1 MYSKDLE
8 QLIDAAL
15 ADGIITDKERA
26 VIKKRA
32 EKEGIDLDEIDVYL
46 DGRLAQLQS
55 GKSHIVNEAPKIQQA
70 VEIPQKTSQASY
82 TKYWII
88 IALCVLAIIASQFL
102 ITEKSLAKQILDRP
116 IDKNEILGR
125 MEDCAKIATT
135 EVKMRRIGILDPD
148 SENVSLL
155 KPSSWKIGKR
165 GCVVPVD
172 ITILYGINLKEL
184 NENSIEIDSSQKV
197 VKIKLPASDIIE
209 FDMARNYPGP
219 KDVVR
224 ISDEFREEIGD
235 PTIQKVKMKVRD
247 EVLNDTTLK
256 KALDEEINY
265 NTRRFLRTM
274 ISSMGLNAEFVN

>member
-1 MYSKDLE
+1 M
-8 QLIDAAL
+8 
-15 ADGIITDKERA
+15 
-26 VIKKRA
+26 
-32 EKEGIDLDEIDVYL
+32 
-46 DGRLAQLQS
+46 
-55 GKSHIVNEAPKIQQA
+55 
-70 VEIPQKTSQASY
+70 EIPQKTSQASY

-155 KPSSWKIGKR
+155 KPSSWKIGER

-172 ITILYGINLKEL
+172 ITIQYGIKLEKLK
-184 NENSIEIDSSQKV
+184 NSIEIDSSQKV
-197 VKIKLPASDIIE
+197 VKIKIPTSDIIE

-224 ISDEFREEIGD
+224 ISDKFREEIGD

>member
-46 DGRLAQLQS
+46 DGRFAKLQS
-55 GKSHIVNEAPKIQQA
+55 EKSHIVNEAPKIQQA

-88 IALCVLAIIASQFL
+88 IALCVFAIIASQFL
-102 ITEKSLAKQILDRP
+102 ITEKSLANQILDRP

-155 KPSSWKIGKR
+155 KPSSWKIGER

-172 ITILYGINLKEL
+172 ITIQYGIKLEELK
-184 NENSIEIDSSQKV
+184 NSIEIDSSQKV
-197 VKIKLPASDIIE
+197 VKIKIPTSDIIE

-219 KDVVR
+219 NDVVR
-224 ISDEFREEIGD
+224 ISDKFREEIGEQ
-235 PTIQKVKMKVRD
+235 TIQKVKMKARD

>member
-46 DGRLAQLQS
+46 DGRLAKLQS
-55 GKSHIVNEAPKIQQA
+55 EKSHIVNEAPKIQQA

-88 IALCVLAIIASQFL
+88 IALCVFAIIASQFL
-102 ITEKSLAKQILDRP
+102 ITEKSLANQILDRP

-155 KPSSWKIGKR
+155 KPSSWKIGER

-172 ITILYGINLKEL
+172 ITIQYGIKLEELK
-184 NENSIEIDSSQKV
+184 NSIEIDSSQKV
-197 VKIKLPASDIIE
+197 VKIKIPTSDIIE

-219 KDVVR
+219 NDVVR
-224 ISDEFREEIGD
+224 ISDKFREEIGEQ
-235 PTIQKVKMKVRD
+235 TIQKVKMKARD

-265 NTRRFLRTM
+265 NTRRFLGTM

>member
-46 DGRLAQLQS
+46 DGRLAKLQS
-55 GKSHIVNEAPKIQQA
+55 EKSYIVNEAPKIQQA

-88 IALCVLAIIASQFL
+88 IALCVFAIIASQFL
-102 ITEKSLAKQILDRP
+102 ITEKSLANQILDRP

-155 KPSSWKIGKR
+155 KPSSWKIGER

-172 ITILYGINLKEL
+172 ITIQYGIKLEELK
-184 NENSIEIDSSQKV
+184 NSIEIDSSQKV
-197 VKIKLPASDIIE
+197 VKIKIPTSDIIE

-219 KDVVR
+219 NDVVR
-224 ISDEFREEIGD
+224 ISDKFREEIGEQ
-235 PTIQKVKMKVRD
+235 TIQKVKMKARD

>member
-1 MYSKDLE
+1 MYSKELE

-46 DGRLAQLQS
+46 DGRLAKLQS
-55 GKSHIVNEAPKIQQA
+55 EKSHIVNEAPKIQQA

-155 KPSSWKIGKR
+155 KPSSWKIGER

-172 ITILYGINLKEL
+172 ITIQYGIKLEELK
-184 NENSIEIDSSQKV
+184 NSIEIDSSQKV
-197 VKIKLPASDIIE
+197 VKIKIPTSDIIE

-219 KDVVR
+219 NDVVR
-224 ISDEFREEIGD
+224 ISDKFREEIGEQ
-235 PTIQKVKMKVRD
+235 TIQKVKMKARD

>member
-46 DGRLAQLQS
+46 DGRLAKLQS
-55 GKSHIVNEAPKIQQA
+55 EKSHIVNEAPKIQQA

-88 IALCVLAIIASQFL
+88 IALCVFAIIASQFL
-102 ITEKSLAKQILDRP
+102 ITEKSLANQILDRP

-155 KPSSWKIGKR
+155 KPSSWKIGER

-172 ITILYGINLKEL
+172 ITIQYGIKLEELK
-184 NENSIEIDSSQKV
+184 NSIEIDSSQKV
-197 VKIKLPASDIIE
+197 VKIKIPTSDIIE

-219 KDVVR
+219 NDVVR
-224 ISDEFREEIGD
+224 ISDKFREEIGEQ
-235 PTIQKVKMKVRD
+235 TIQKVKMKARD

>member
-55 GKSHIVNEAPKIQQA
+55 EKSHIVNEAPKIQQA

-155 KPSSWKIGKR
+155 KPSSWKIGER

-172 ITILYGINLKEL
+172 ITIQYGIKLEELK
-184 NENSIEIDSSQKV
+184 NSIEIDSSQKV
-197 VKIKLPASDIIE
+197 VKIKIPTSDIIE

-224 ISDEFREEIGD
+224 ISDKFREEIGD